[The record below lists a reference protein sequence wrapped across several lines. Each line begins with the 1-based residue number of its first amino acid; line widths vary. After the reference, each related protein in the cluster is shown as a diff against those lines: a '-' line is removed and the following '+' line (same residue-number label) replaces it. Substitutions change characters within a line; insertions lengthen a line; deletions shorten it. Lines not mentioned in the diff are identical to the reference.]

1 MKIKT
6 VIENVR
12 LKINDTDK
20 FRFLDYDILNIVND
34 GIRFIRNIFLDQ
46 YPDLLV
52 DDVLFG
58 TLEAEENKIELPF
71 IPARYVDVRVNGERL
86 RGAILQDIDDL
97 LALGQPNKY
106 CIVGKGK
113 IRVFPI
119 PKENSKYSVVAVP
132 VAQDVELDDDSP
144 FLEDFNDCLVEFVAL
159 RLSMIDEFDQSQ
171 ETTLLQ
177 QISNNVI
184 MKIQKINT
192 PTIETVRGYY
202 D

>member
-20 FRFLDYDILNIVND
+20 FRFLDYDILNVVND

-58 TLEAEENKIELPF
+58 TLETEENQIELPF

-97 LALGQPNKY
+97 LAMGQPKKY

-119 PKENSKYSVVAVP
+119 PKEYSKYSVVAVP
-132 VAQDVELDDDSP
+132 VAQDVGLDDESP
-144 FLEDFNDCLVEFVAL
+144 FLDDFNDCLVEFVAL

-184 MKIQKINT
+184 TKIQKINA
-192 PTIETVRGYY
+192 PTVETVRGYY

>member
-20 FRFLDYDILNIVND
+20 FRFLDYDILNVVND

-58 TLEAEENKIELPF
+58 TLEAEENEIELPS

-106 CIVGKGK
+106 CIIGKGK

-144 FLEDFNDCLVEFVAL
+144 FLDDFNDCLVEFVAL
-159 RLSMIDEFDQSQ
+159 RLSLIDEFDQSQ